1 LSEPSFFSRVQE
13 ELPEVEARM
22 LAFRHPGDQILRSAL
37 ENLLRAGG
45 KRIRPTVALLAG
57 QMLGAPR
64 DSLLNFA
71 AAIEMLHTATLIH
84 DDLIDGAALR
94 RGSPT
99 LNSRWSTEATVLA
112 GDYIFACAAHLAS
125 QTGSLEVMQG
135 FAHTLITIIS
145 GELSQ
150 MLERTRPV
158 TDEDYE
164 RRIYAKTAAL
174 FELAS
179 RGGAMLCRE
188 PPGVVQSLGRFGRS
202 LGMAFQ
208 IVDDVLDFTGESVR
222 IGKPVGSDLRQGLIT
237 LPALYYQK
245 RHPEDGR
252 FTTLLDSNPSSRIE
266 LDQLVEAIGR
276 SEAIPDSLAQAQR
289 YVAEAKESLVGLP
302 ENRYRQALLDLTD
315 YVVSREL

>member
-1 LSEPSFFSRVQE
+1 MTEASFFSCVRE

-22 LAFRHPGDQILRSAL
+22 LAFRRPGDQILQSAL

-45 KRIRPTVALLAG
+45 KRIRPTVALLTG

-64 DSLLNFA
+64 DSLLSFA
-71 AAIEMLHTATLIH
+71 AGIEMLHTATLVH
-84 DDLIDGAALR
+84 DDLIDGATLR

-125 QTGSLEVMQG
+125 QTDSLEVMQE
-135 FAHTLITIIS
+135 FARTLITIIS
-145 GELSQ
+145 GELGQ
-150 MLERTRPV
+150 MFERSTLISN
-158 TDEDYE
+158 EDYE

-179 RGGAMLCRE
+179 CGGALLCKERPE
-188 PPGVVQSLGRFGRS
+188 VVQALGRYGRC

-208 IVDDVLDFTGESVR
+208 IVDDVMDFTGQTVQ

-252 FTTLLDSNPSSRIE
+252 FATLMDSNPLSGTDA
-266 LDQLVEAIGR
+266 DQLVETIGR
-276 SEAIPDSLAQAQR
+276 SDAIQESLAQARR
-289 YVAEAKESLVGLP
+289 YVSEAKQLLESLP
-302 ENRYRQALLDLTD
+302 ENRYRQALLELTD